1 MSEPEPQPLPEPQ
14 PPGSSPPTRKRRGRA
29 TPWPSLLA
37 SSDEALFVLD
47 RHLRLRY
54 VNRAWERLIGQR
66 RRSVYRLRCVR
77 RRSAAGFQ
85 RVLAPPPEA
94 LSGSVLTVRRTP
106 PNRRHGP
113 PWWDITFLPLLAEGR
128 LLAIIGKIAAI
139 AAPDP
144 QPRSH
149 APLTAST
156 VQLRA
161 AHVQSFR
168 LADLES
174 EHPGMQRVLEQARL
188 ASRSELAMSVVGPAG
203 SGKQYLARIIHT
215 LSPQRELP
223 WVSFDCAGLPARTL
237 SEQLLGPSPVLP
249 PSRIGTLYL
258 RQPQLLPL
266 ALQEDLAGLL
276 ADPSRSPPR
285 VVAGLAEPVDQLEQA
300 GVLHRS
306 LASRLGVLVVQLPSL
321 RERRA
326 DLPRLTAAMLQR
338 LGQLIGRPL
347 TITPETLDI
356 LAAHPWPGN
365 LRQLYDTLREAA
377 AKAPDGIIAPQTLP
391 YLVRACAEAP
401 STARPARPTLG
412 LDVLLAK
419 VEQRIIEAALARH
432 HGNKAAVAEELA
444 INRSHLYKRLRALG
458 LGEQIRP
465 SDDH

>member
-1 MSEPEPQPLPEPQ
+1 MSELKPEPPPNSPEPT
-14 PPGSSPPTRKRRGRA
+14 PPARKRRGRA

-66 RRSVYRLRCVR
+66 RRAVYRLRCVR

-174 EHPGMQRVLEQARL
+174 EHPAMQRVLEQARL

-266 ALQEDLAGLL
+266 ALQEDLAALL

-285 VVAGLAEPVDQLEQA
+285 VIAGLAEPVDQLEQA

-347 TITPETLDI
+347 TLAPETLDI

-412 LDVLLAK
+412 LDALLAK